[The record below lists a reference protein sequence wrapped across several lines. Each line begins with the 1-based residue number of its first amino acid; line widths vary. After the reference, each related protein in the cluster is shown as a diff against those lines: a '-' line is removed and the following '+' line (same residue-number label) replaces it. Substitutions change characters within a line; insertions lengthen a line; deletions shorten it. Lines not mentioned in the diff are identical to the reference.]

1 MSPLLSVH
9 NCSCFC
15 WCRNLA
21 IVTAFIHTN
30 IGTYFIRPPPPFVC
44 ASPPP
49 SLFALLFSFTHI
61 FPTPSAPTPPPLN
74 SLLPSAS
81 ADRPLPPTTIP
92 CCTPRHFI
100 VALFFFLFSSVCPPQ
115 LQKHSRL
122 HLHAHTHTRTQSP
135 GSSFVCL
142 LNFSAAFCFE
152 GLFCFPVK

>member
-81 ADRPLPPTTIP
+81 AVRPLPPTTIP

-100 VALFFFLFSSVCPPQ
+100 VALFFFFFHLYVPLNCKNIAVCTY
-115 LQKHSRL
+115 
-122 HLHAHTHTRTQSP
+122 THTRTHAHSP
-135 GSSFVCL
+135 LALPLYACLIFQRLFVL
-142 LNFSAAFCFE
+142 RDYSAS
-152 GLFCFPVK
+152 L

>member
-81 ADRPLPPTTIP
+81 AVRPLPPTTIP
-92 CCTPRHFI
+92 CCIPRHFI
-100 VALFFFLFSSVCPPQ
+100 VALFFFFFHLYVPLNCKNIAVCTY
-115 LQKHSRL
+115 
-122 HLHAHTHTRTQSP
+122 THTRTQSP